1 LIPEDEGRPR
11 VSGLETD
18 EFITDRTLLVKC
30 LIVIGGVLIGF
41 TLHGFL
47 HLQPATIAMSGAT
60 ILMLISR
67 KNPHHVLQHVEWSTL
82 FFFVGLFITVE
93 AIVEVGIIKAIAEQ
107 ALILTGGSLRLT
119 AMFVLWLSAIASGIV
134 DNIPYT
140 ATMIP
145 LVKELGEKGMPTG
158 PLWWA
163 LALGADLGGNFT
175 LVGASANVVV
185 ASLSERSGYPIS
197 FIGFLKYSFLITLV
211 SIIISMGYLWFFHL

>member
-1 LIPEDEGRPR
+1 MIGDKLSSLDTGEI
-11 VSGLETD
+11 
-18 EFITDRTLLVKC
+18 ITDRTLLVKC

-41 TLHGFL
+41 TAHGFL
-47 HLQPATIAMSGAT
+47 HLEPATIAMSGAT

-67 KNPHHVLQHVEWSTL
+67 KDPHHVLPHVEWSTL

-93 AIVEVGIIKAIAEQ
+93 AIVEVGIIKAIAEE
-107 ALILTGGSLRLT
+107 ALVLTGGSLPLT
-119 AMFVLWLSAIASGIV
+119 AIFILWLSAIASGIV

-145 LVKELGEKGMPTG
+145 LVKELGQGGMPTG
-158 PLWWA
+158 PLWWS

-175 LVGASANVVV
+175 LIGASANVVV
-185 ASLSERSGYPIS
+185 VSVAERSGYHIS

-211 SIIISMGYLWFFHL
+211 SILVAMGYLWLFHL